1 MKNTIENNNKS
12 VLQKNTY
19 EEIADITETIAEG
32 AVIDGAENFEENS
45 IVELDL
51 KDFEELGAV
60 NNNYLKSM
68 TIIDEFENDLAEK
81 NILSKRYDNSTNSI
95 NLEQFTIQ
103 IDSLTS
109 VKKRKNIIMPPK
121 VIVSPEVE
129 KVQEAKNEIK
139 KGFNE
144 EINEEITHNEIT
156 AIKEEVDEIK
166 KKIASESGV
175 EQKIYVQENVKEE
188 VLEKIGEKLLER
200 VLEKLEEKKEE
211 KESKS
216 NIIDIYDFPE
226 SELNKSS
233 QDNIQDTIHESRHE
247 NLQDEKVAEEEKKE
261 EISKYL
267 KGNSITIEIP
277 DKLLGRMPAGFNID
291 ELGKIDLNEADI
303 IAEEDLLY
311 LTKGDLLE
319 ELEGLNLMPEQDKDA
334 QNKKEKIDP
343 KIKLKKLQKKT
354 VEKKDIVKEEKV
366 EYEKIEKTA
375 KTENIEDKTEK
386 KADQTEPAAEKIK
399 QEKFKPESIPSAKKE
414 KIDTVVETPETVIE
428 IKAPPIEST
437 PNVDTKIDIQ
447 FTQNTLGKEIK
458 DENVFIIDNN
468 NFNKTDAHIRTS
480 GIDDLEDITSTAVD
494 VIGGKAKQLTE
505 SETSD
510 RKAVTG
516 LIRDNYPTFKDLLK
530 EKDIKDKHLYSD
542 EDMTFID
549 NSFLNIDQTKKVLKS
564 KDSPEKIIKQKIT
577 SSYEQTLGL
586 IPDELELI
594 ENQLFSRKIDLFK
607 TTSKKAGLDQHPSD
621 TIALNKY
628 KYIIPV
634 PDSLLDHEKKSI
646 EDDITTESALILEED
661 VAKIKKKLD
670 DSMKKEIAVT
680 INDITDKI
688 TVYEDNKNKKE
699 SNEDDLKDKEEI
711 KKLLSYLNDLFE
723 KLPEENIKHFAD
735 SEYYELYKKFL

>member
-1 MKNTIENNNKS
+1 MILFTDSKSDILPEEIKDTIE
-12 VLQKNTY
+12 
-19 EEIADITETIAEG
+19 A
-32 AVIDGAENFEENS
+32 
-45 IVELDL
+45 
-51 KDFEELGAV
+51 
-60 NNNYLKSM
+60 
-68 TIIDEFENDLAEK
+68 
-81 NILSKRYDNSTNSI
+81 SKQ
-95 NLEQFTIQ
+95 E
-103 IDSLTS
+103 
-109 VKKRKNIIMPPK
+109 
-121 VIVSPEVE
+121 VSEY
-129 KVQEAKNEIK
+129 
-139 KGFNE
+139 
-144 EINEEITHNEIT
+144 
-156 AIKEEVDEIK
+156 
-166 KKIASESGV
+166 S
-175 EQKIYVQENVKEE
+175 
-188 VLEKIGEKLLER
+188 
-200 VLEKLEEKKEE
+200 
-211 KESKS
+211 
-216 NIIDIYDFPE
+216 
-226 SELNKSS
+226 
-233 QDNIQDTIHESRHE
+233 
-247 NLQDEKVAEEEKKE
+247 
-261 EISKYL
+261 

-277 DKLLGRMPAGFNID
+277 DKLLGKLPAGFNID

-334 QNKKEKIDP
+334 QNKNENIDP
-343 KIKLKKLQKKT
+343 KIKLKKLQKNT
-354 VEKKDIVKEEKV
+354 IEKKDIVKKETEESD
-366 EYEKIEKTA
+366 KIEKTA
-375 KTENIEDKTEK
+375 KTENIADKTEK
-386 KADQTEPAAEKIK
+386 KEDQTEPAAEKIK
-399 QEKFKPESIPSAKKE
+399 QEKFKPEMIPSAKKE
-414 KIDTVVETPETVIE
+414 KIDTAVEIPESVIE
-428 IKAPPIEST
+428 KKAPPIGST

-447 FTQNTLGKEIK
+447 FNQNNFDKEIK

-468 NFNKTDAHIRTS
+468 NYTKTDAHIKTS
-480 GIDDLEDITSTAVD
+480 GIDDLEDITSATVD

-505 SETSD
+505 SETTD

-530 EKDIKDKHLYSD
+530 EKEIKDKHLYSD

-549 NSFLNIDQTKKVLKS
+549 NSFLNPDQTKKLLKS
-564 KDSPEKIIKQKIT
+564 NDSPEKLIKQKIT

-594 ENQLFSRKIDLFK
+594 ENQLFSRKIDLFR

-646 EDDITTESALILEED
+646 EDDISTESALILEED

-711 KKLLSYLNDLFE
+711 KKLLGYLNELFE